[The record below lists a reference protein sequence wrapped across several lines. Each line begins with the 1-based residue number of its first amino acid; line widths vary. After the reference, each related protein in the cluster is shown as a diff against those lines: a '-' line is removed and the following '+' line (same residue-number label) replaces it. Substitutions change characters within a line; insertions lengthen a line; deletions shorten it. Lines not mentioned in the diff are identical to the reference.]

1 MDIKLIEERI
11 REIHY
16 KISDV
21 KTAIILMDE
30 HGIKD
35 INIIEKVSDAPF
47 IKNKEKEASKAEK
60 DKTVEKLL
68 KDNEDVAKIKQI
80 IDLDKKGKLDKIAN
94 HYYNDKEEECS
105 LICNTNGQDFDID
118 ISECVKKLKKLKDD
132 IFSTIQTKD
141 IKNESVNKELL
152 EKIEE
157 YKNSF
162 NKKNEFVGKK
172 DNIKW
177 EWKE

>member
-35 INIIEKVSDAPF
+35 INVIEKVSDA
-47 IKNKEKEASKAEK
+47 SLKAEK

-68 KDNEDVAKIKQI
+68 KDNEDVTKIKQI

-118 ISECVKKLKKLKDD
+118 IIEQNKKLCSLKDN
-132 IFSTIQTKD
+132 ILSTIQTKD
-141 IKNESVNKELL
+141 IKDEDVSKELL
-152 EKIEE
+152 KKIEE
-157 YKNSF
+157 YKDIF
-162 NKKNEFVGKK
+162 NKKNEFVGKSN
-172 DNIKW
+172 NIKW

>member
-30 HGIKD
+30 YGIKD

-47 IKNKEKEASKAEK
+47 IKNKEKEALKAEK

-68 KDNEDVAKIKQI
+68 KDNEDVTKIKQI
-80 IDLDKKGKLDKIAN
+80 IDLDKNGKLDKIAN
-94 HYYNDKEEECS
+94 HYYNDKEKECNS
-105 LICNTNGQDFDID
+105 
-118 ISECVKKLKKLKDD
+118 LKK
-132 IFSTIQTKD
+132 
-141 IKNESVNKELL
+141 N
-152 EKIEE
+152 
-157 YKNSF
+157 
-162 NKKNEFVGKK
+162 
-172 DNIKW
+172 
-177 EWKE
+177 